1 MLSGDEAH
9 TLRKEIVSALCR
21 NYGSLP
27 NNALLLA
34 LLPHTVGEGDG
45 GGESYMTGIKYL
57 RCSCGRQS
65 TCAPFVLVCWAQF
78 SGFDA
83 IASCNVQCALPCLA
97 NQISI

>member
-57 RCSCGRQS
+57 RCKLQTSVYVCTLCTR
-65 TCAPFVLVCWAQF
+65 VL
-78 SGFDA
+78 G
-83 IASCNVQCALPCLA
+83 
-97 NQISI
+97 SILRV